1 MDRVRGAAS
10 RPPLSAPGQRWLPLR
25 GILVLAFALALAPVF
40 LVTGCGGGGGPALR
54 ETDEAE
60 YQRGKDLLRR
70 GEDEKALLS
79 FLRVIDERSE
89 APESHLE
96 VGLLYLEEFD
106 QPVLAIYHFQRF
118 LELRP
123 EARQSPQV
131 EKLIDTARKE
141 FARALPGQPFR
152 PPEEQDQVLRHAER
166 LEVENQRLEREIRE
180 LRETNRRL
188 RERVEAERAI
198 PGENPAAVAGNGVA
212 PAETSPSA
220 ESPPSTYVVRPG
232 DTLNSIARR
241 AYGNPARWE
250 RIFDANRD
258 LLRSPDDLRVGQEL
272 RLPPP

>member
-1 MDRVRGAAS
+1 MDRARGAAP
-10 RPPLSAPGQRWLPLR
+10 RLPRGFGRWALRQGSALASILA
-25 GILVLAFALALAPVF
+25 LVLF
-40 LVTGCGGGGGPALR
+40 LSGCGGGGGPSLR
-54 ETDEAE
+54 ETDEAD

-131 EKLIDTARKE
+131 EKLVDTARKE
-141 FARALPGQPFR
+141 FARSLPGQPFR
-152 PPEEQDQVLRHAER
+152 PPEEQDEILRHAER
-166 LEVENQRLEREIRE
+166 LEGENQRLERELRE
-180 LRETNRRL
+180 LREAHRRL
-188 RERVEAERAI
+188 RERWEAAGETGRGSPENVAAERQ
-198 PGENPAAVAGNGVA
+198 PGRASSTDA
-212 PAETSPSA
+212 PRTSPD
-220 ESPPSTYVVRPG
+220 TYVVRPG

-241 AYGNPARWE
+241 TYGNPALWE

>member
-1 MDRVRGAAS
+1 MDRVCGAAA
-10 RPPLSAPGQRWLPLR
+10 RFPLPVPGRRGLTSSWRFTLPL
-25 GILVLAFALALAPVF
+25 LVL
-40 LVTGCGGGGGPALR
+40 LVLSGCGGGGGPALR
-54 ETDEAE
+54 ETDEPE

-70 GEDEKALLS
+70 GEEEKALLS
-79 FLRVIDERSE
+79 FLRVVDERSE

-131 EKLIDTARKE
+131 EKLVDTARKE
-141 FARALPGQPFR
+141 FARSLPGQPFR
-152 PPEEQDQVLRHAER
+152 PPEEQDEILRHAER

-180 LRETNRRL
+180 LRGANRRL
-188 RERVEAERAI
+188 REQWESARA
-198 PGENPAAVAGNGVA
+198 AAGGNGGNTA
-212 PAETSPSA
+212 ATTGGGRAEG
-220 ESPPSTYVVRPG
+220 PPSPEPSPGSYVVRPG

-241 AYGNPARWE
+241 AYGNPALWE